1 MHTSAITPN
10 PTNQLLKRPEMKP
23 KKPIAFRRR
32 LQAKMLSEKFQRW
45 LKSKVF
51 FIEQPDADR

>member
-1 MHTSAITPN
+1 
-10 PTNQLLKRPEMKP
+10 MKP